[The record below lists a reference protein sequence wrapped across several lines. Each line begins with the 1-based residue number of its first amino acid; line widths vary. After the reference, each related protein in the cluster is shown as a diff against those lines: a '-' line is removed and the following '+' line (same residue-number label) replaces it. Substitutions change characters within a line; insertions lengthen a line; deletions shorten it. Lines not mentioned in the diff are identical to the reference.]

1 MNFKSSKFD
10 NLYTVGT
17 HTGNHKYK
25 FTSLES
31 AISNGISLSHKL
43 YPELERKYSLERS
56 ITIRDTI
63 ISLILLIL
71 IYILI
76 KKN

>member
-43 YPELERKYSLERS
+43 YPELERKYSLERGFEL
-56 ITIRDTI
+56 TYADY
-63 ISLILLIL
+63 LLRL
-71 IYILI
+71 KKLKI
-76 KKN
+76 KS